1 MKGVNLTFR
10 CSLENR
16 SIINAQAKNERK
28 SVSEYVIECVKI
40 VEAFK
45 RLRMEVIAI
54 ADGDNQATYDKIDLL
69 LEMIEWSNKEEQGK
83 TFLSLEELKSM
94 AN

>member
-16 SIINAQAKNERK
+16 AMINAQAKHERK
-28 SVSEYVIECVKI
+28 SASEYVIECVKI

-45 RLRMEVIAI
+45 RLRMEVIAV
-54 ADGDNQATYDKIDLL
+54 ADGDNQAVYDKIDFL
-69 LEMIEWSNKEEQGK
+69 LEQIEWSNKEEQGK
-83 TFLSLEELKSM
+83 NFLTDEELKSM
-94 AN
+94 IN